1 MMLKQRLVTAAILI
15 PMVLF
20 LIFGLETHYF
30 AVCLGLLVCIGA
42 WEWAGLSAL
51 RTAMAYLYVLVFVA
65 GLGLILVYGDRQWLH
80 VIVITG
86 TIWWLFCLLPILG
99 CRAIRRI
106 LFGHGLIRAGM
117 GLVTLIPAWASLLL
131 LHGHVSDG
139 AGILL
144 FLMLLIWVTDS
155 GAYFVGRKWGHTP
168 LAVNIS
174 PGKTWEGFWGGLC
187 AGLLLG
193 LGYVPVFDMD
203 AMNACLFLVVCLI
216 TIVFSVLGD
225 LMESML
231 KRQSSAKDSG
241 HILPGHGGILD
252 RVDSVAAAGPVFVT
266 GMLGAGLLK

>member
-15 PMVLF
+15 PIILF

-30 AVCLGLLVCIGA
+30 ALCFGLPVCIAA
-42 WEWAGLSAL
+42 WEWAKLSAL
-51 RTAMAYLYVLVFVA
+51 SAVKVYLYVLVFVVS
-65 GLGLILVYGDRQWLH
+65 LGLILVYGDRHWLN
-80 VIVITG
+80 VIVVTG
-86 TIWWLFCLLPILG
+86 TIWWLFCLLPVMG
-99 CRAIRRI
+99 CRKIKRI
-106 LFGHGLIRAGM
+106 LFGHGLITIGM

-131 LHGHVSDG
+131 LHGHISDG
-139 AGILL
+139 AGIVL

-155 GAYFVGRKWGHTP
+155 GAYFAGRKWGRTR

-174 PGKTWEGFWGGLC
+174 PGKTWEVFWGGLC

-193 LGYVPVFDMD
+193 LGYVLVFNMD
-203 AMNACLFLVVCLI
+203 AINACLFLVVCLT

-231 KRQSSAKDSG
+231 KRRAAVKDSG

-252 RVDSVAAAGPVFVT
+252 RIDSMVAASPVFVS